1 MEVRIRC
8 VSGAYQCVSVHIRW
22 FPEVRISAYQCVSV
36 SFWSCVSVRIRSRPR
51 GAVYQVVSD
60 PYHVQRRGGGEGGVE
75 GVRIRCVSGA
85 YQKVWL
91 EGVYHVCIT
100 LVSHL
105 YRTLRISGRIK
116 RFVIQCD
123 TVTESASRCITLY
136 HSCDTE

>member
-1 MEVRIRC
+1 MRISAYQL
-8 VSGAYQCVSVHIRW
+8 VFGVAYQCVSDHGR
-22 FPEVRISAYQCVSV
+22 EVLC
-36 SFWSCVSVRIRSRPR
+36 IRS
-51 GAVYQVVSD
+51 YQI
-60 PYHVQRRGGGEGGVE
+60 RIMCKGEGGVE

-91 EGVYHVCIT
+91 EGVYHVCIE

-123 TVTESASRCITLY
+123 TVTESVSRCITLY